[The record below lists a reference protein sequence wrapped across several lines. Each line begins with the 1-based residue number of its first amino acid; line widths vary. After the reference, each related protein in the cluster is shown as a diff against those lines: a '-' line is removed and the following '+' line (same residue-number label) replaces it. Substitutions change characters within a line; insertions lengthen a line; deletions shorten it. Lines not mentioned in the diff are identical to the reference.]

1 MLLHVM
7 CNSAIIDNT
16 MRPEPFLNELSSL
29 LPRGWRV
36 ELSELAPKRLSQGP
50 DGLLI
55 IAGPDGSAASLLI
68 EMKPRLSAR
77 QAAELVRRVTP
88 QVLTARPDD
97 RPIVFTRYASRM
109 CRDRLRSA
117 GVSYLDL
124 TGNVWISIERP
135 AVLIERQGA
144 DTDPDPPRRGVRSLR
159 GAKAARIV
167 RALCDWRAP
176 VGVRELA
183 RRTGTN
189 PGYVTRVL
197 SLLVGEDVV
206 VRNPQGEVSEVRWQ
220 DLLRRW
226 SMDYSVTE
234 TNRAVPCLAPRG
246 VPSLLERLVALG
258 EPYALTGPFAVPPEA
273 QVVPG
278 RLLSCYVLS
287 AERAA
292 EKLDLRLTE
301 AGANVLLLEP
311 FDDVVFERTRDAAGA
326 RAVALTQCV
335 VDLLTGSGRDPAQ
348 ADALIEW
355 MTERE
360 DAWRA

>member
-1 MLLHVM
+1 
-7 CNSAIIDNT
+7 

-50 DGLLI
+50 DGPLI

-88 QVLTARPDD
+88 QV
-97 RPIVFTRYASRM
+97 PIVFTRYASRM

-206 VRNPQGEVSEVRWQ
+206 VRNPQGEVAEVRWQ

-234 TNRAVPCLAPRG
+234 TNRAVPYLAPRG